1 MSEAITAAA
10 PKASSA
16 RPAPSTTAA
25 TGRVAELKVSGHL
38 MTLDTGL
45 FCVFQV
51 PGSPTNDRSGLPGVR
66 ISLPP
71 GPVGRP
77 DAISIS
83 TFREDG
89 WMNGG
94 DSAALIRVADGPAQ
108 ILVTVYQAPAAS
120 PDAA

>member
-1 MSEAITAAA
+1 MSEAITAP
-10 PKASSA
+10 PKASPA
-16 RPAPSTTAA
+16 RPAPNTTAA

-51 PGSPTNDRSGLPGVR
+51 PGSARTNDRSGLPAVR

-94 DSAALIRVADGPAQ
+94 DSAALVRVSEGPAQ
-108 ILVTVYQAPAAS
+108 LLVTVYQAPSA
-120 PDAA
+120 P

>member
-1 MSEAITAAA
+1 MSEAITAP
-10 PKASSA
+10 PKASPA
-16 RPAPSTTAA
+16 RPAPNATAA

-51 PGSPTNDRSGLPGVR
+51 PGLRRATHRSGFPGSRVW
-66 ISLPP
+66 LPP

-94 DSAALIRVADGPAQ
+94 DSAALVRV
-108 ILVTVYQAPAAS
+108 S
-120 PDAA
+120 